1 MEMFQKE
8 AVLSRSSAYVQ
19 ALSLLLIIVLSLL
32 FVYLF
37 SLLLAIP
44 FWGKD
49 VLFMLDGGQL
59 DLSRP
64 ETISFLKYLQT
75 VSQFAIF
82 ILPPILFAYL
92 VHRKIFDYLKLN
104 SRFDFPQ
111 LILSVILI
119 YVCLPF
125 LSWIGMLNQQM
136 VLPDFLAGVEH
147 WMKDTEETASQ
158 QILAFL
164 NVKTFGAILF
174 NFIMIALIPAIGEE
188 LLFRGVL
195 IRLFKKWFTNIH
207 AAVIVSSILFSALHM
222 QFYGFFPRLALG
234 LILGYTFVWT
244 SSLWVPII
252 LHFLNNATILMV
264 YYIYRTPDV
273 LDQEI
278 ESFGASDNVFV
289 IVLSVI
295 FSFTLL
301 YLIYTQKIR
310 TEKRT

>member
-8 AVLSRSSAYVQ
+8 PILGRSSAYIQ

-37 SLLLAIP
+37 AMILALP

-49 VLFMLDGGQL
+49 VLFMLDGGKL

-64 ETISFLKYLQT
+64 EIISFMKYIQT

-82 ILPPILFAYL
+82 ILPPVLFAFL

-104 SRFDFPQ
+104 LRFSIAQ
-111 LILSVILI
+111 LFLSILLI
-119 YVCLPF
+119 YVSLPF
-125 LSWIGMLNQQM
+125 LSWIGSLNQQM
-136 VLPDFLAGVEH
+136 VLPEFLAGVEN
-147 WMKDTEETASQ
+147 WMKTTEESASQ
-158 QILAFL
+158 QIIAFL

-174 NFIMIALIPAIGEE
+174 NFIMIALIPGIGEE

-195 IRLFKKWFTNIH
+195 IRLFKKWFGSVH
-207 AAVIVSSILFSALHM
+207 AAVIVSSLLFSALHM
-222 QFYGFFPRLALG
+222 QFYGFFPRLVLG
-234 LILGYTFVWT
+234 LILAYTFVWT

-252 LHFLNNATILMV
+252 IHFLNNATILLI
-264 YYIYRTPDV
+264 YYVNKTPDI

-278 ESFGASDNVFV
+278 ESIGASQNIFV
-289 IVLSVI
+289 IVMSAA
-295 FSFTLL
+295 FSLMFL
-301 YLIYTQKIR
+301 YLIYHQRRIPGN
-310 TEKRT
+310 